1 MTTSYPVAVT
11 SLGSAPPSVYQAR
24 PISPAIPNAGS
35 WRYTAG
41 APRRRLI
48 AVAALSSIAFHAFI
62 LLGFRGE
69 AGQATKATDEPV
81 TMIRLAIPDLKEL
94 EEPEV
99 VATEDTSIPTDLA
112 TLVPM
117 QADLP
122 QLARP
127 NDFVQAI
134 NFTSLLE
141 KPDFS
146 NVDIA
151 VIPETFRGGKKLAE
165 SIGKV
170 FSLADLDRIPEPV
183 LQNVPLYPF
192 LLRRDGI
199 EGRVQVEFVVDV
211 DGRVRDATPVASTH
225 SGFNDAAVIA
235 VSKWKFRP
243 GMKEGRKV
251 NTRMAVPVVF
261 TLEDE
266 GS

>member
-1 MTTSYPVAVT
+1 MITSYPLALT
-11 SLGSAPPSVYQAR
+11 PPGSDRRVGTESIATPPT
-24 PISPAIPNAGS
+24 IPNLGS
-35 WRYTAG
+35 WRYHAG
-41 APRRRLI
+41 SSQRNLVI
-48 AVAALSSIAFHAFI
+48 IAALSSAAVHA
-62 LLGFRGE
+62 LVLYGFGHE
-69 AGQATKATDEPV
+69 QKKSAAAPSEPLAI
-81 TMIRLAIPDLKEL
+81 IRLAIPDLKEI

-99 VATEDTSIPTDLA
+99 VPTDEVIQPTDLA

-146 NVDIA
+146 NVNIA
-151 VIPETFRGGKKLAE
+151 VIPENFRGGRKLAE

-183 LQNVPLYPF
+183 LQTVPVYPF
-192 LLRRDGI
+192 NLRRDGV
-199 EGRVQVEFVVDV
+199 EGKVQVEFIVDT
-211 DGRVRDATPVASTH
+211 DGRVRDAFAVASTNA
-225 SGFNDAAVIA
+225 GFEESAVIA

-261 TLEDE
+261 TLAIE
-266 GS
+266 GG